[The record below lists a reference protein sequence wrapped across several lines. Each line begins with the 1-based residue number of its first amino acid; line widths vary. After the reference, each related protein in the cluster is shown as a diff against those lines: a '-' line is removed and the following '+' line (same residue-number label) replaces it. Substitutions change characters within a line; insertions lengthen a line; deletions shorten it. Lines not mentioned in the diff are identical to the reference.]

1 MNNIIYIFLDIDG
14 VLNNEN
20 YIKECYERNGHHAMH
35 MNHVPFDPKC
45 LNNLMILCQEIEKL
59 GYAVQIILSSTWRLH
74 EIDYEIVNAR
84 LAEYGLSLKDKTP
97 YISGNRGKE
106 ILDFLKNHN
115 NYIDYIILDDDA
127 FDILELHPNKL
138 IRTSFK
144 TGLTGSEV
152 SLALTSIMELYY
164 G

>member
-1 MNNIIYIFLDIDG
+1 
-14 VLNNEN
+14 
-20 YIKECYERNGHHAMH
+20 
-35 MNHVPFDPKC
+35 
-45 LNNLMILCQEIEKL
+45 MIVIQPIT
-59 GYAVQIILSSTWRLH
+59 YAQNKYQQQWFHSTWFNDC
-74 EIDYEIVNAR
+74 IYDYN
-84 LAEYGLSLKDKTP
+84 SLMC
-97 YISGNRGKE
+97 
-106 ILDFLKNHN
+106 KNVSYN

-152 SLALTSIMELYY
+152 SLALASIMELYY